1 MKDDNYAV
9 IQGWMI
15 NRLHLS
21 GTELMVFAIIHGFTQ
36 GENGDG
42 FAGGISY
49 LTEWTGTTSRTVI
62 TILQRL
68 EEKGLIRRE
77 TMATKTGKKSKIFS
91 TVEGEMISPPSQKS
105 GEDSENISPPI
116 VKIFHEDGENISHKN
131 INIDSTSNEVEK
143 REREGR
149 AKRFTPPTLDEVRAY
164 VRERGNKIDPETFM
178 NYYESIGW
186 KVGKVGMKNW
196 KAAVIVWE
204 RREAKAQE
212 PKTPKGTFYQ
222 FEQRTYTEEEEKE
235 IEKKLLRKGRNR

>member
-77 TMATKTGKKSKIFS
+77 TVATKTGKKSKIFS

-116 VKIFHEDGENISHKN
+116 VKIFHEDGENFSHKN

-143 REREGR
+143 RGREGR

-164 VRERGNKIDPETFM
+164 VQERGNKINAETFM
-178 NYYESIGW
+178 DYYVANGW
-186 KVGKVGMKNW
+186 KDVKDW
-196 KAAVIVWE
+196 KAKVRVWE

-212 PKTPKGTFYQ
+212 PKTPTGTFFAFQ
-222 FEQRTYTEEEEKE
+222 QRPSDPEEEAE
-235 IEKKLLRKGRNR
+235 IEKKLLRKGRKR

>member
-91 TVEGEMISPPSQKS
+91 TVEGEMISPPSQKP

-116 VKIFHEDGENISHKN
+116 VKIFHEDGEKFSHKN

-143 REREGR
+143 RERGGR
-149 AKRFTPPTLDEVRAY
+149 AKRFTPPSIDEVRAY
-164 VRERGNKIDPETFM
+164 VRERGNKIDPETFLD
-178 NYYESIGW
+178 YYVANGW
-186 KVGKVGMKNW
+186 KDVKDW
-196 KAAVIVWE
+196 KAKVRVWE
-204 RREAKAQE
+204 RREVKAQE
-212 PKTPKGTFYQ
+212 PKTPTGTFFAFQ
-222 FEQRTYTEEEEKE
+222 QRPSDPEEEAEL
-235 IEKKLLRKGRNR
+235 EKKLLRKGRKR

>member
-143 REREGR
+143 KEREGR
-149 AKRFTPPTLDEVRAY
+149 AKRFTPPTLEEVRAY
-164 VRERGNKIDPETFM
+164 VQERGDKIDPETFL
-178 NYYESIGW
+178 NYYEANGW
-186 KVGKVGMKNW
+186 KDVKDW
-196 KAAVIVWE
+196 KAKVRVWE
-204 RREAKAQE
+204 RREAKARE
-212 PKTPKGTFYQ
+212 PKTPPGTFFAFQ
-222 FEQRTYTEEEEKE
+222 QRPIDPEEEAE

>member
-77 TMATKTGKKSKIFS
+77 TMATKTGKRSKIFS

-116 VKIFHEDGENISHKN
+116 VKIFHEDGEKFSHKN
-131 INIDSTSNEVEK
+131 ININSTSNEVEK

-149 AKRFTPPTLDEVRAY
+149 AKRFSPPTLDEVKAY
-164 VRERGNKIDPETFM
+164 VRERGDKIDPEQFM
-178 NYYESIGW
+178 AHYESNGW
-186 KVGKVGMKNW
+186 MVGKVGMKNW
-196 KAAVIVWE
+196 KAAVITWE

-212 PKTPKGTFYQ
+212 LKAPTGTFFAFQ
-222 FEQRTYTEEEEKE
+222 QRPSDPEEEAEL
-235 IEKKLLRKGRNR
+235 EKKLLRKGRNR